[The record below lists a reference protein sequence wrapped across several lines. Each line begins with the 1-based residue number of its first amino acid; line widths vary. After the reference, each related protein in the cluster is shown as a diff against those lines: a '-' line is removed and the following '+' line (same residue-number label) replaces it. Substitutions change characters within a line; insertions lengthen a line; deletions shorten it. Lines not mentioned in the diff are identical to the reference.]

1 MDPVPPSPGQPH
13 QTPGSVP
20 PGPDAPTAPPGP
32 SAPAWGTPAPPPATP
47 IGPPPG
53 PGQPVAPPVPV
64 APTWGTPTPGGP
76 GGPGVPVGPGP
87 APQPAVVPLAP
98 KRGRGVVIVGALAA
112 AAGVVA
118 IKVISGLV
126 VGSVVGTALGSFLG
140 GPYQKLPSDVRSGFE
155 SRVKT
160 AVGGQLEGMSDSAA
174 SARLSSLVQH
184 GLVRLDDQH
193 LVRHLTI
200 QTQALDRADT
210 PSCAGFAR
218 ASIGGKAP
226 SDAVVRG
233 LMGALETP
241 ALQEFMEINI
251 EGLEAE
257 ARGSP
262 GAETVTDDQVNP
274 VFDKIFATFPDQDA
288 TAIQGLVNGTTTTD
302 EAACHAVRTLYDSA
316 LTMAPADLAI
326 LARFDVQP

>member
-1 MDPVPPSPGQPH
+1 
-13 QTPGSVP
+13 
-20 PGPDAPTAPPGP
+20 
-32 SAPAWGTPAPPPATP
+32 
-47 IGPPPG
+47 
-53 PGQPVAPPVPV
+53 VAV
-64 APTWGTPTPGGP
+64 
-76 GGPGVPVGPGP
+76 
-87 APQPAVVPLAP
+87 
-98 KRGRGVVIVGALAA
+98 VGALAVVI
-112 AAGVVA
+112 GVVA
-118 IKVISGLV
+118 IKVIAGLV
-126 VGSVVGTALGSFLG
+126 VGSVVGTAFGSFFG

-155 SRVKT
+155 SRIKT
-160 AVGGQLEGMSDSAA
+160 AVGSQLDGLSESATSD
-174 SARLSSLVQH
+174 RLSSLVQH

-200 QTQALDRADT
+200 QTHALDLADT
-210 PSCAGFAR
+210 KSCAGFAR
-218 ASIGGKAP
+218 ASVGGKAP
-226 SDAVVRG
+226 TEDVVRG

-274 VFDKIFATFPDQDA
+274 VFDKIFATFPDDDS

-316 LTMAPADLAI
+316 LTLAPADQAI
-326 LARFDVQP
+326 LARFDIQP